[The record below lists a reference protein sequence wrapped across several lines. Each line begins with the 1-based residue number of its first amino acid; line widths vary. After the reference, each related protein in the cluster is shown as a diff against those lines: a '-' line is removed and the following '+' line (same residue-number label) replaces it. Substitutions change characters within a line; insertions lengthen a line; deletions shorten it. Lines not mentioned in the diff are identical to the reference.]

1 MASSTQLRK
10 NKAFSFK
17 QYEVLSKNSY
27 SFYGKIMIVEKSA
40 TRRTKGKTQ
49 LTKKRLRQN

>member
-1 MASSTQLRK
+1 MSTEEKVVASSTQLRK

-27 SFYGKIMIVEKSA
+27 SFYEKNDC
-40 TRRTKGKTQ
+40 RKECNPKDER
-49 LTKKRLRQN
+49 